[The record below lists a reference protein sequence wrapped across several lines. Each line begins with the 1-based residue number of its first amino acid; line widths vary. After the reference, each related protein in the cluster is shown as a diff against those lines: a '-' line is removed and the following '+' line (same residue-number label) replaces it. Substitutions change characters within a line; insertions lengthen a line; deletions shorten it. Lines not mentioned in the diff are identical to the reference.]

1 MPRFS
6 LQFLTAFVT
15 VSLFAGC
22 ANYQLGTSSKLTF
35 ATLHVAPVKMVA
47 LVPQAKPIISTQI
60 RTEFIHDGRLT
71 LENSSVAA
79 DATLFVTVH
88 DYDREVGTVR
98 PGDTGLARKFI
109 VTMTAKATL
118 TDNRNGKNFFT
129 ARKLT
134 VKRDV
139 YTDSGQQQAEYQILP
154 LLAEDL
160 AAKVSHA
167 VLDTW

>member
-1 MPRFS
+1 
-6 LQFLTAFVT
+6 
-15 VSLFAGC
+15 
-22 ANYQLGTSSKLTF
+22 
-35 ATLHVAPVKMVA
+35 MVA
-47 LVPQAKPIISTQI
+47 LVPQAEAIISTQL
-60 RTEFIHDGRLT
+60 RTAFLHDGRLT
-71 LENSSVAA
+71 LENSPAAA
-79 DATLFVTVH
+79 DATLTVVIR
-88 DYDREVGTVR
+88 DYYREVGTVR
-98 PGDTGLARKFI
+98 PSDTGLARKFI
-109 VTMTAKATL
+109 ITMTAEATL
-118 TDNRNGKNFFT
+118 TNNRNGKDFFT

>member
-6 LQFLTAFVT
+6 FRFLSMLVILPF
-15 VSLFAGC
+15 FAGC
-22 ANYQLGTSSKLTF
+22 SHYQLGTASKLSF
-35 ATLHVAPVKMVA
+35 ATLHVEPVKMVA
-47 LVPQAKPIISTQI
+47 LVPQAEPIISTQL
-60 RTEFIHDGRLT
+60 RTAFLHDGRLT
-71 LENSSVAA
+71 LENSPAAA
-79 DATLFVTVH
+79 DANLSVIVR
-88 DYDREVGTVR
+88 DYYREVGTVR

-109 VTMTAKATL
+109 ITMTAEATL
-118 TDNRNGKNFFT
+118 TDNRNGKDFFT
-129 ARKLT
+129 ARMLT